1 MKHDDDDD
9 DGDGHKPYYPDH
21 PGFVK
26 GSDTSRDAARSV
38 DNADKVTKQRTI
50 LALLQKHE
58 PGGLTN
64 DELEVITGWLPQSV
78 TARSRE
84 LEMQGEIYKSDVRRR
99 TRWGRTAV
107 VRRPVQ
113 AA

>member
-1 MKHDDDDD
+1 MNERH
-9 DGDGHKPYYPDH
+9 YPES

-26 GSDTSRDAARSV
+26 GSDTSKAAAESV
-38 DNADKVTKQRTI
+38 DNEDRLTKQRQV
-50 LALLQKHE
+50 LELLRRHE
-58 PGGLTN
+58 PHGLTN

-84 LEMQGEIYKSDVRRR
+84 LELAGSIYKSDVRRP

-107 VRRPVQ
+107 VRRVKQ
-113 AA
+113 T